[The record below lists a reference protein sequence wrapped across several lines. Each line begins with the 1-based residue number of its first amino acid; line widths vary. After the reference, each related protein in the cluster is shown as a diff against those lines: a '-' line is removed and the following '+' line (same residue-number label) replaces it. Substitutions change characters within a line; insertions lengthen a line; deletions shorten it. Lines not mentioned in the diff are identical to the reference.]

1 MNTIEIP
8 FNKFIGIRRLED
20 KESGLLELQTDDNMK
35 NHLGTVHAS
44 AQFALAE
51 ACSGE
56 YLLNK
61 FKEYSG
67 DIVPVVRKT
76 ETKYKNPAEG
86 NIYAKARIDHEIEN
100 TVIEKLEKKGRV
112 VIPVKVEVLS
122 SENNKITMT
131 AKIDWF
137 IQKI

>member
-8 FNKFIGIRRLED
+8 FNRYIGIKKPD
-20 KESGLLELQTDDNMK
+20 NQDQFLLELPASKNLE

-56 YLLNK
+56 LLLKIFEKQSNN
-61 FKEYSG
+61 
-67 DIVPVVRKT
+67 IIPVVRKVA
-76 ETKYKNPAEG
+76 TKFKNPANGKLTASASLLG
-86 NIYAKARIDHEIEN
+86 NKEEI
-100 TVIEKLEKKGRV
+100 IEKLENKSRV
-112 VIPVKVEVLS
+112 IISVEIKVMDEA
-122 SENNKITMT
+122 NKITMT